1 MSEDRT
7 KWGSRHVED
16 SQHALDGNI
25 GEQLRSSAPAR
36 AEIVYTFTSS
46 QGDFVYISP
55 SYKSSGILGLGELY
69 SYSFPP
75 AEGIN
80 AVAFS
85 GAQGAYSTIDL
96 GFDNCLASDSCFTYD
111 FGPNGFFVLGTYH
124 GLGTDATLV
133 VSPGIPEAST
143 WAMMMLGFAGLGA
156 AWRVRS
162 ARQRCAIAP
171 TA

>member
-1 MSEDRT
+1 MLKIISVLSIVILASSL
-7 KWGSRHVED
+7 G
-16 SQHALDGNI
+16 L
-25 GEQLRSSAPAR
+25 SAPAR

-75 AEGIN
+75 AEDIN

-85 GAQGAYSTIDL
+85 GVQGLYSEIDL
-96 GFDNCLASDSCFTYD
+96 AFDNCLATDSCFTHD

-124 GLGTDATLV
+124 EPGTDATLV
-133 VSPGIPEAST
+133 VSTGIPEAST

-156 AWRVRS
+156 AWRLLS
-162 ARQRCAIAP
+162 ARQRCAIPP

>member
-1 MSEDRT
+1 MLKILSMLSMVILASSL
-7 KWGSRHVED
+7 G
-16 SQHALDGNI
+16 L
-25 GEQLRSSAPAR
+25 SAPAR

-55 SYKSSGILGLGELY
+55 SYNPRGILGLGELY

-75 AEGIN
+75 AEDIN
-80 AVAFS
+80 AVAFF
-85 GAQGAYSTIDL
+85 GVQGLDSTIYL
-96 GFDNCLASDSCFTYD
+96 GFDNCLATDTCFTHD

-124 GLGTDATLV
+124 ELGTDATLV
-133 VSPGIPEAST
+133 VSTGIPEAST

>member
-1 MSEDRT
+1 MLKILSMLSMVVLASSL
-7 KWGSRHVED
+7 G
-16 SQHALDGNI
+16 L
-25 GEQLRSSAPAR
+25 SAPAH
-36 AEIVYTFTSS
+36 AETVYTFTSS

-75 AEGIN
+75 AEDIN

-85 GAQGAYSTIDL
+85 GAQGSYSTIDL
-96 GFDNCLASDSCFTYD
+96 GFDNCLANDTCFTHD
-111 FGPNGFFVLGTYH
+111 FGPNGFFVLGIYH
-124 GLGTDATLV
+124 ELGTDATLV
-133 VSPGIPEAST
+133 VSNGIPEAST

-156 AWRVRS
+156 AWRLLS
-162 ARQRCAIAP
+162 ARQLCAIPP

>member
-1 MSEDRT
+1 MLKILSMLSMVILASSL
-7 KWGSRHVED
+7 G
-16 SQHALDGNI
+16 L
-25 GEQLRSSAPAR
+25 SAPAR

-96 GFDNCLASDSCFTYD
+96 GFDNCLATDSCFTYD
-111 FGPNGFFVLGTYH
+111 FGPNGFFVLGTYP

-133 VSPGIPEAST
+133 VSTGIPETST

-156 AWRVRS
+156 AWRLLS
-162 ARQRCAIAP
+162 ARQRCAIPP